1 VNRRS
6 ELTARLERLGPGL
19 RRRLGDSERRADFLD
34 RFGGVTLHQAGA
46 LRHLVKHG
54 PLTMNELAARM
65 EISPSSATQLVDR
78 LVHHGLAVRNPD
90 PHDRRILRVAI
101 SGQAADAVRGLE
113 RETSRRFAALLAP
126 LTEDEL
132 DVLASLA
139 ERIVNDAPPTQ
150 AAAPSAPAEGS
161 RTTRGR
167 VTADARPADAAG

>member
-1 VNRRS
+1 
-6 ELTARLERLGPGL
+6 LTARLERLGPGL
-19 RRRLGDSERRADFLD
+19 RRRLGDSEHRADFLN

-78 LVHHGLAVRNPD
+78 LVQHGLVVRNPD
-90 PHDRRILRVAI
+90 PHDRRILRVAV
-101 SGQAADAVRGLE
+101 SGQASDAVHGLE
-113 RETSRRFAALLAP
+113 SETRRRFAALLAP

-132 DVLASLA
+132 EVLASFA
-139 ERIVNDAPPTQ
+139 ERIVNDAPLTQ
-150 AAAPSAPAEGS
+150 AASPSASAEGS

-167 VTADARPADAAG
+167 ATADAGLEDAAG